1 MITNDELREFE
12 QSVFT
17 GIIVGVGSLVLLFSS
32 GCRILIQCPFQCGGK
47 KHLQNGHGENLA
59 TSVLLFPTLNQ
70 TVYSC
75 SMLDDETL
83 TLCFSNEDHIH
94 IIPEK
99 NGFESYVITTSRG
112 DYPVIAC

>member
-1 MITNDELREFE
+1 MITNDDLREFE

-47 KHLQNGHGENLA
+47 KNLQNGHGENLA